1 MRLRTTS
8 FRRCLGPLCGVLAL
22 FLLAGACTEEDEVT
36 GLSGPQANLGRG
48 NDDITVMTHNVYVG
62 ANIDTILEATTPMEI
77 PVLVAYTFQQLISTN
92 FYARA
97 EAIAD
102 EIARS
107 RPHLIGLQEIST
119 ILYQSPGDAV
129 FGGTV
134 PAEDT
139 LLAFVGVLTDALE
152 ARGQDY
158 QVAGSIKN
166 FDVELPM
173 IVDPTPPYAFDDVR
187 LIDYDVVLA
196 RGDVEVTNVIEK
208 NYAAALEPPG
218 FGIVLTRGYV
228 AVDATIKKNHTYR
241 FVTTHLEPAHP
252 GVQFAQAAEL
262 IGDLASERKPVIVV
276 GDLNTLAPDGETYQF
291 FESEGYVDVWTR
303 NLQKGEGEGLTNP
316 HQSDLRNETVDFF
329 KRIDL
334 IFVRNNPGKKG
345 EPVIGAV
352 FATVWGDEL
361 SDRIPSGLAPGDL
374 IWPSDHAAVIAEM
387 RLPVLGGPAYK

>member
-1 MRLRTTS
+1 MRLRTTL

-22 FLLAGACTEEDEVT
+22 ALWASACTEDEVT
-36 GLSGPQANLGRG
+36 GLSGPEANLGRG
-48 NDDITVMTHNVYVG
+48 NDAITVMTHNVYVG
-62 ANIDTILEATTPMEI
+62 ANVDIILEAGSFEEI
-77 PVLVAYTFQQLISTN
+77 PGLVATAFQELISTN

-97 EAIAD
+97 GAIAD

-107 RPHLIGLQEIST
+107 RPHLIGLQEMSL
-119 ILYQSPGDAV
+119 ILYQVDGDAV
-129 FGGTV
+129 FGGSV

-139 LLAFVGVLTDALE
+139 LLAFLDILMDALQ

-166 FDVELPM
+166 LDIEMPM
-173 IVDPTPPYAFDDVR
+173 IVSLEPLAFDDVR

-196 RGDVEVTNVIEK
+196 RGDVEVSNPFTK
-208 NYAAALEPPG
+208 NYDDALAFPQ

-228 AVDATIKKNHTYR
+228 AVDATIKNNHTYR
-241 FVTTHLEPAHP
+241 FVNTHLEPADIE
-252 GVQFAQAAEL
+252 VQLDQADEL
-262 IGDLASERKPVIVV
+262 MGYLAAERKPVIVV
-276 GDLNTLAPDGETYQF
+276 GDLNTPAPDGDTYQL

-303 NLQKGEGEGLTNP
+303 NLQRGEGEGLTNP
-316 HQSDLRNETVDFF
+316 HQSDLRNATVDFT

-334 IFVRNNPGKKG
+334 IFVRNNPGQKG

-361 SDRIPSGLAPGDL
+361 SDRILSGPPYNDY